1 MNIGIVY
8 YISKNNWIIR
18 ELSRAIRD
26 HGGKPIYI
34 PIRSITSNIADDES
48 FTSGSLN
55 LINEVN
61 AVLLRTFGFGTTDQ
75 ITFRVSFFEH
85 LELCGI
91 PVVNS
96 SYAFRRAKDKYAT
109 LYILKRAGVRVP
121 RTVVTENLGV
131 AVRTV
136 KKFGRVVIKPLIG
149 ARGLGVIRTDN
160 FDLAYR
166 ILKALYSLGFVLYVQ
181 EYIERPNRDIRAFVV
196 GDEVV
201 ASMYRYSPPGEWKT
215 NISIGGRAEAI
226 KLEEELKELAVKAS
240 KAIGLD
246 YAGVDII
253 ESGEGPVV
261 IEVNAAP
268 SWHGLQRVSKIDI
281 ADKIIRHVIGKI
293 KK

>member
-1 MNIGIVY
+1 MRIGIVY
-8 YISKNNWIIR
+8 YLSKRNWIFR
-18 ELSRAIRD
+18 ELDRAIREN
-26 HGGKPIYI
+26 GGEPVYI
-34 PIRSITSNIADDES
+34 PIRSITSRLVDVEN
-48 FTSGSLN
+48 FTSGRLN
-55 LINEVN
+55 LINDVD

-85 LELCGI
+85 LELCGV

-109 LYILKRAGVRVP
+109 LYTLKKAGIRVP
-121 RTVVTENLGV
+121 RTVVTESLG
-131 AVRTV
+131 AAIRAAR
-136 KKFGRVVIKPLIG
+136 KFDNIVIKPLIG

-166 ILKALYSLGFVLYVQ
+166 VLKALYSLGFVLYVQ

-215 NISIGGRAEAI
+215 NISVGGRAEAI
-226 KLEEELKELAVKAS
+226 KLEEELEELAIRAS

-253 ESGEGPVV
+253 ESKEGPMV

-268 SWHGLQRVSKIDI
+268 SWHGLQKVSKVDI
-281 ADKIIRHVIGKI
+281 ADKIIKHVIKKI

>member
-8 YISKNNWIIR
+8 YISKNNWIFR
-18 ELSRAIRD
+18 ELSRAIRNNN
-26 HGGKPIYI
+26 GKPVYI
-34 PIRSITSNIADDES
+34 PIKSITSSIMDNEI
-48 FTSGSLN
+48 FTSGGLN
-55 LINEVN
+55 LISEVD
-61 AVLLRTFGFGTTDQ
+61 AILLRTFGFGTTDQ

-109 LYILKRAGVRVP
+109 LYTLKKAGVRVP
-121 RTVVTENLGV
+121 RTVVTENLGA
-131 AVRTV
+131 AVRAV
-136 KKFGRVVIKPLIG
+136 KKFGNVVIKPLIG
-149 ARGLGVIRTDN
+149 ARGLGVIRTNN

-166 ILKALYSLGFVLYVQ
+166 VLKTLYSLGFVLYIQ
-181 EYIERPNRDIRAFVV
+181 EYVERPNRDIRAFVV

-226 KLEEELKELAVKAS
+226 RLEEELEELAIKAS

-246 YAGVDII
+246 YAGVDIV
-253 ESGEGPVV
+253 ESNEGPTV

-268 SWHGLQRVSKIDI
+268 SWHGLQKVSNIDI
-281 ADKIIRHVIGKI
+281 ADKIIKHVIKKI
-293 KK
+293 RK

>member
-1 MNIGIVY
+1 MRIGIVY
-8 YISKNNWIIR
+8 YYNKNNWLFR
-18 ELSRAIRD
+18 ELERAIRE
-26 HGGKPIYI
+26 HGCETIYI
-34 PIRSITSNIADDES
+34 PVRSITSNIMEEES
-48 FTSGSLN
+48 FASGSLK
-55 LINEVN
+55 LIDEVD
-61 AVLLRTFGFGTTDQ
+61 AILLRTFGFGTTDQ

-91 PVVNS
+91 TVINS

-109 LYILKRAGVRVP
+109 LYTLKKAGIRVP
-121 RTVVTENLGV
+121 RTVVTESLSA
-131 AVRTV
+131 AVRAV
-136 KKFGRVVIKPLIG
+136 RAFSSVVIKPLIG
-149 ARGLGVIRTDN
+149 ARGLGVIHTDN

-166 ILKALYSLGFVLYVQ
+166 VLKSLYSLGLVLYVQ
-181 EYIERPNRDIRAFVV
+181 EYIEKPNRDIRAFVI

-215 NISIGGRAEAI
+215 NISIGGKAEAV
-226 KLEEELKELAVKAS
+226 KLEKELEELAVKAA

-253 ESGEGPVV
+253 ETNEGPMV

-268 SWHGLQRVSKIDI
+268 SWHGLQKVSKVNI
-281 ADKIIRHVIGKI
+281 ADKIIKFIISKI